1 MRSPLFN
8 QTFTESKKQISSNSH
23 SKKLNETCYWQA
35 IIDKGEYWWC
45 YFRQYDFWVLLF
57 WKELSSFKSYVS
69 ILPKAIYRFSAI
81 LIKVPM
87 LFFTELE
94 EIISQFVWKHT
105 HTHTHTHTQKPRIAK
120 ASLKK
125 KNGTEGINL
134 SDFRL
139 YCKATVIN
147 TVWYWHRQK
156 YRSMEQVRKPR
167 DKSTHLWTPYLSQ
180 RRQKYIMEKRQSL

>member
-1 MRSPLFN
+1 MLWKAKVEREKAMRSPLFN

-105 HTHTHTHTQKPRIAK
+105 HTHTHKTQIAK
-120 ASLKK
+120 EISRK
-125 KNGTEGINL
+125 KNRAWRIRFP
-134 SDFRL
+134 DFRL
-139 YCKATVIN
+139 
-147 TVWYWHRQK
+147 
-156 YRSMEQVRKPR
+156 
-167 DKSTHLWTPYLSQ
+167 
-180 RRQKYIMEKRQSL
+180 